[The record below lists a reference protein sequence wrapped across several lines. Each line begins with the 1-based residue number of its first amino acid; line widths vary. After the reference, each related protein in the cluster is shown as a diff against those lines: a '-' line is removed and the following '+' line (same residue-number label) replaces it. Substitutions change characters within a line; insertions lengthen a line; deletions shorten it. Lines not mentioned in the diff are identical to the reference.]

1 MRPAFPLL
9 FLFLLS
15 LSYSLLHP
23 CTSLCVPRG
32 SRSPSLPSPTSPP
45 PPPPTTSPPP
55 PPTSSPPPPTPSP
68 PPPSAPAKGLDD
80 ALKSFCSHTDFSD
93 LCLDSI
99 KGLKRADKAAVLS
112 ALMRAVDAKAHE
124 ARSFA
129 QRLSADPAT
138 GAKIRDLLRDCI
150 DTYDDALDNLEAA
163 NEAVRA
169 GDAGTRDA
177 MLSAMISNFGTCED
191 GFQEFTVKSPMAQ
204 WSQTLQNMTDNC
216 LAIFNMDRPNE
227 DYE

>member
-23 CTSLCVPRG
+23 CTSLCVPLRLLFPI
-32 SRSPSLPSPTSPP
+32 SAISHLTSAS
-45 PPPPTTSPPP
+45 PPTTSPPP
-55 PPTSSPPPPTPSP
+55 PQPRPKASRQGRR
-68 PPPSAPAKGLDD
+68 PSAP
-80 ALKSFCSHTDFSD
+80 
-93 LCLDSI
+93 
-99 KGLKRADKAAVLS
+99 
-112 ALMRAVDAKAHE
+112 HE
-124 ARSFA
+124 GGGREGPRGPPFA

-138 GAKIRDLLRDCI
+138 GAKIRDLLRNCI

-191 GFQEFTVKSPMAQ
+191 GFQEFTVKSPMAH